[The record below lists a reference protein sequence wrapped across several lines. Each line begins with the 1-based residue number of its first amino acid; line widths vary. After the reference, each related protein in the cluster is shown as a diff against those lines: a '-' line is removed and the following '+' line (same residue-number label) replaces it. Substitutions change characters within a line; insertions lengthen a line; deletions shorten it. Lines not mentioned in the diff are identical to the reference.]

1 MGAHKR
7 TEITIETERIL
18 TIRRRRSIRLW
29 CSQCGFEVEAMGQE
43 EAAAFT
49 GMSGQALRDSA
60 RARGWHLSEGP
71 DGAGLICLKSMLD
84 SK

>member
-1 MGAHKR
+1 MRVHKR
-7 TEITIETERIL
+7 TEITVETERIL
-18 TIRRRRSIRLW
+18 TIRRRRSTRVW
-29 CSQCGFEVEAMGQE
+29 CSQCGFEVETMGQE

-60 RARGWHLSEGP
+60 RAHNWHLSEGP